1 MYIKSQYT
9 PYNSQATP
17 TFACY
22 TISMSPSP
30 TLHDWNSWVKT
41 QPLGSL
47 YQTSIWAH
55 FQEQIP
61 GKEKAQLITITDP
74 QTNAIMG
81 GGFVVKH
88 ALPFSL
94 SWLECPRGP
103 IFDVALS
110 EESLAHVL
118 QQFIDK
124 VRTLATAHRAVF
136 LRIDPPVADISDQ
149 RHDYEFIVQ
158 KLGLKPAH
166 ASYFPQTTLIIDLT
180 GTEEEML
187 QQMKP
192 KGRYNIKVAQ
202 KHDIYVKKVSKD
214 HLEEFY
220 PLIEQTAQRDKF
232 FIHDA
237 AYYKTMLDTL
247 GDNAALWIAYR
258 QEPEHSFPTPVA
270 GMIATYFADTATYY
284 YGASCYDHRHM
295 MAPYLLQWEV
305 MRAAR
310 AQGYTRYDLLGIAP
324 TDAKN
329 HPWQGVT
336 DFKTKFGGTVVSYA
350 HAKEYVFK
358 RLWYFVMML
367 RKKLRR

>member
-1 MYIKSQYT
+1 MAQ
-9 PYNSQATP
+9 
-17 TFACY
+17 
-22 TISMSPSP
+22 P
-30 TLHDWNSWVKT
+30 TLHDWNDWVKT
-41 QPLGSL
+41 QQLGSL

-61 GKEKAQLITITDP
+61 GKEKAQLVIITHPETH
-74 QTNAIMG
+74 AIVG
-81 GGFVVKH
+81 GGFLVKH

-103 IFDVALS
+103 VFDITLS
-110 EESLAHVL
+110 EDDLAKFI
-118 QQFIDK
+118 QQFIE
-124 VRTLATAHRAVF
+124 RARAIALAHRAVF
-136 LRIDPPVADISDQ
+136 LRIDPPVTESSDQ
-149 RHDYEFIVQ
+149 RHDYEFVTQ
-158 KLGLKPAH
+158 KLGLTHAH
-166 ASYFPQTTLIIDLT
+166 ASYFPQTTLMIDLT
-180 GTEEEML
+180 GTEEDIL

-202 KHDIYVKKVSKD
+202 KHEVFVKKVSKD

-237 AYYKTMLDTL
+237 NYYKTMLDTL
-247 GDNAALWIAYR
+247 GDHAALWIAYK
-258 QEPEHSFPTPVA
+258 QEPGDNFPTPVA
-270 GMIATYFADTATYY
+270 GMIATYFGDTATYY

-305 MRAAR
+305 MRDAR
-310 AQGYTRYDLLGIAP
+310 AHNYAHYDLLGIAP
-324 TDAKN
+324 TEAKN

-336 DFKTKFGGTVVSYA
+336 DFKTKFGGTVISYA

-358 RLWYFVMML
+358 RFWYFAIML
-367 RKKLRR
+367 RKKLRG